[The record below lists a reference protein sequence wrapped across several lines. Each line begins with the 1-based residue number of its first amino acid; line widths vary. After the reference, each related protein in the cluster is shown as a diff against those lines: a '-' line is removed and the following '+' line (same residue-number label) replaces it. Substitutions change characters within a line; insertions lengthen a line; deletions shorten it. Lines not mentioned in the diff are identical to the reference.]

1 MVITKDNYHD
11 KEKALAGAQKSSMLK
26 LNGKLNLAP
35 KSNFELYYRE

>member
-1 MVITKDNYHD
+1 MIIMKDNCHD
-11 KEKALAGAQKSSMLK
+11 KEKALANTQKGSMLK